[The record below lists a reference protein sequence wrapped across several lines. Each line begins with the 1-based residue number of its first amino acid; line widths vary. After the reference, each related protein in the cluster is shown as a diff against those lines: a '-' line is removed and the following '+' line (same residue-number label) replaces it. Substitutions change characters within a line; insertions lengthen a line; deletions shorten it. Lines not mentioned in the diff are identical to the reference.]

1 MNNNANENKEDIM
14 MLKKLLNAA
23 YGAGGNN
30 YDSQKEDIYKRQFN
44 IYGTDYNI
52 DLIFEETSE
61 LTKALLKAR
70 RYGMNEERRNAII
83 DEIADVSICIEKLIM
98 LLGCKPEVDDR
109 INYKL
114 ARSIVRMREKLKKE
128 TAIPNT
134 DNINRDADNSFEKLR
149 NELKKEEAASNT
161 IKDNANVT
169 RATKE
174 FLETNRLA
182 THCIFSRKPK
192 TIKERKGKPFKK
204 SLTDED
210 VSTYLFKAY
219 SGKIYR
225 YPSVDSPIGHAL
237 DNLIAEVYNTASR
250 STPISDLTSIHY
262 IFGHES
268 DEEEKR

>member
-128 TAIPNT
+128 
-134 DNINRDADNSFEKLR
+134 
-149 NELKKEEAASNT
+149 EAASNT